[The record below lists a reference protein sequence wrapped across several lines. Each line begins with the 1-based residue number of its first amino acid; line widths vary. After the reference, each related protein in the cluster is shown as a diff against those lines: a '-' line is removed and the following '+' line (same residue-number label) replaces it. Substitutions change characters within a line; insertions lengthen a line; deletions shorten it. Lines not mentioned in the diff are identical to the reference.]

1 MTAGIFLILV
11 GALVFSNFLNMTP
24 LPKALG
30 GWALDFGTAPIFII
44 LSISVIYVIL
54 GCILDSISMILL
66 TVPLFFPVVKE
77 AGIDPIWFG
86 VLVVVVTEISLITP
100 PIGMNIFVLNATAT
114 DVPISTIYRG
124 VTPFV
129 LADVCRLALMIAFPA
144 IATVLPS
151 LM

>member
-1 MTAGIFLILV
+1 MV
-11 GALVFSNFLNMTP
+11 
-24 LPKALG
+24 
-30 GWALDFGTAPIFII
+30 
-44 LSISVIYVIL
+44 
-54 GCILDSISMILL
+54 
-66 TVPLFFPVVKE
+66 
-77 AGIDPIWFG
+77 DPIWFG

-129 LADVCRLALMIAFPA
+129 LADVCRLGLMIAFPA